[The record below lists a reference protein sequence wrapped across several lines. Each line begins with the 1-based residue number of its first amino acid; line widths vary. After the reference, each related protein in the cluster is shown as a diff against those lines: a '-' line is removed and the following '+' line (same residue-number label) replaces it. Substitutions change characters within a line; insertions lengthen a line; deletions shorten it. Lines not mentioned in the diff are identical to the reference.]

1 MYIKQFCIILLFFSL
16 KNYAKEQ
23 SGTVEEYINK
33 KIEVIN
39 TKTTELIEHDV
50 IKLKE
55 PAASLACDNTK
66 GDKIKIIKDVDG
78 YFFFLSV
85 NELLAI
91 KVNGEN
97 VAELYFIGT
106 LLDIEENDPI
116 IDIQM
121 ERWKNFYMIV
131 IQQSSKL
138 KIYLVKFDITDSPDI
153 NHIQKIN
160 IETLTDK
167 FKVFRKGNDVHMVI
181 YHINENTENEL
192 IFYTWHNSYFS
203 KESTEQAELPNKSDL
218 FVFNESVNETLI
230 LSIGY
235 GLGNQSTQVV
245 TFRHDK
251 QSNRWKKLQKMHFKN
266 DYIEHFSIHE
276 KLYIIGC
283 STDSFCA
290 IYKWS
295 GSNFLR
301 HQKISSSVFEII
313 KTIYSRHNIIIIENF
328 QNKLSLYSRSDIIGI
343 KAGLVRSKSNDIS
356 EYTVYKSREG
366 HLYYVEIAKNET
378 SMRASFYEMS
388 ITEVAHV
395 KGTRSDAK
403 DIDPIE
409 CVMQLK
415 ASMKNRV
422 GGIKS
427 SERNAKSLIENPGK
441 LNINNK
447 KFINARYVN
456 LKDAVVGSLKMPYNV
471 SVVTKD
477 LMENIV
483 TSNVQL
489 EKIRQSLRDG
499 SAWKQYE
506 RARENIENEFG
517 NINVNN
523 LVYNG
528 NQLIFKGMVSK
539 SQPVITFTD
548 QVKLSNISA
557 NKLDIKSNKINLI
570 PLNKLLNATITK
582 SVKGTKN
589 LQTLRIDETQI
600 TEMMNNVPL
609 TFLNSTENKLKQSRK
624 INFNGDINVEHLKVK
639 TLNRFDV
646 TKLMNDLY
654 LKDNKTKI
662 QGDLFVR
669 SSFNVEN
676 LFANRIKSIPV
687 NNFMTTSTDQEIQS
701 DTLISKFHASVIN
714 ANAVNAEDT
723 SNFALINAQ
732 NLIEIPTKFMFLNV
746 KENLNIK
753 DGDVDVKEIQN
764 FIHLIKRH
772 VIGTDSSDLAQ
783 IYNGKVL
790 IQGSLTLSNMDI
802 FSPKTRIIVNDM
814 VVPLNITDNYWTKS
828 TKQEIYVDNF
838 IISNNAVMNGII
850 TKSLNNHP
858 VNNYL
863 RIDNNVFQGEVQL
876 RFENVIIDGEVKGH
890 PKNYPSLL
898 LQLSQNV
905 IPLYGPP
912 ISVSS
917 PVEFRNKLT
926 VKKLYTGSINGI
938 SADSLVHKHLQL
950 ILFEAPK
957 VVENLNVNNLIVD
970 NSISI
975 TNYNNVNVPKFL
987 NDAIR
992 IDMPILLDSLK
1003 MKSFNAY
1010 NLTVDDLEQHNLNIM
1025 IKNLVEELDF
1035 SKESSKGKRSIRI
1048 HGDATFNANIF
1059 IDLLNTKMD
1068 FNEFVNLLALNIN
1081 EPQEIGGKKIFQKGL
1096 IITDNLDTKSINGFS
1111 TDRLL
1116 HSSLCRGDKQT
1127 IKGQIFVKTLKVN
1140 ELHTNKL
1147 NEILW
1152 NQLINKEELHLP
1164 LKINIDLDEI
1174 ETEDLYTN
1182 STITDFGRM
1191 LKIIQFPPRKNWN
1204 SITALKGSDILF
1216 GTDTYLDRLISDGVV
1231 KSVPQEILAQVEIE
1245 SKFYMRNVMKRD
1257 YFINTR
1263 TSVIDIKYLNEDS
1276 VKDNSS
1282 NEIIRGR
1289 KTVARGYRFD
1299 ANNMI
1304 IGHQCNFYSTYINNV
1319 NVMELNKTICRR
1331 SESLNS
1337 HKRFAN
1343 LEVDELYMQSGLL
1356 NGVALLSIFQ
1366 ITHDNIRLPEIN
1378 FQYLEVDNLKTF
1390 SFNTYSL
1397 LLFLETRLRKYGS
1410 KSQSIRSYLTIN
1422 SVQFDN
1428 DTSIM
1433 AINNVNLDD
1442 AVYLQSDQLQI
1453 IDGHKI
1459 VTGSVKIIG
1468 PAHIGTINNIDIVE
1482 FHRNTVDIYQDYRS
1496 NVPLK
1501 LSQVE
1506 LKNGMHI
1513 TKNINDRNID
1523 ELLSSNAHSPKLNDL
1538 MTLIAN
1544 VTKQITAI
1552 DHEKSSKRKRKRM
1565 LYIDV
1570 DENIDFQ
1577 FKTPRSNDGNE
1588 CSIRNEIDF
1597 KPYSKG
1603 VIITQKSDLEM
1614 SVDLPSVK
1622 FKLNPNFDC
1631 DESDVNS
1638 RKIDLWWN
1646 YPNDKERAENTFFRN
1661 FTFEKNVTDV
1671 KFMESADNKFILI
1684 AVALQNVGTSEIL
1697 FLRLD
1702 KATDELIPHAPTI
1715 VGFYETSKIA
1725 IIESSNK
1732 IHYLVVSSFQKET
1745 ENDKVFIYRFDS
1757 TQGQFVQSQKPFSG
1771 SNFDIILGINVKTL
1785 TGFRGRTF
1793 ILFAKTNGKQ
1803 VRIYQ
1808 RKDETDEFIFHKMI
1822 DDFKDSIVEV
1832 LVLYINEKPFIIVSQ
1847 KSGLFCLYEWRGIE
1861 SWKSKSCGRFENIHQ
1876 MKSFEYLNRQHLFL
1890 ASIVQNSTPSI
1901 NALTIYSQG
1910 N

>member
-1 MYIKQFCIILLFFSL
+1 MYIKQFCIILVFFCL
-16 KNYAKEQ
+16 KNYAEEQ
-23 SGTVEEYINK
+23 AGTVGEYLNR

-55 PAASLACDNTK
+55 PPASLGCDNTK
-66 GDKIKIIKDVDG
+66 GDKIKIIRDIDG
-78 YFFFLSV
+78 YFFFLNF

-91 KVNGEN
+91 KVNEEN
-97 VAELYFIGT
+97 VAEYYKIGT

-131 IQQSSKL
+131 IHQSSKL

-153 NHIQKIN
+153 NHIQKMN
-160 IETLTDK
+160 IELLTDK
-167 FKVFRKGNDVHMVI
+167 FKVFKKGNDVHMVI
-181 YHINENTENEL
+181 YHINENTENEM

-203 KESTEQAELPNKSDL
+203 KESTEQTELPNKSNL
-218 FVFNESVNETLI
+218 FVFNESANETII

-235 GLGNQSTQVV
+235 GSGNQSTQVT

-251 QSNRWKKLQKMHFKN
+251 QANRWKKPQKMQFKK
-266 DYIEHFSIHE
+266 DYIEHFSIHD
-276 KLYIIGC
+276 KLYLIGC
-283 STDSFCA
+283 ATDSFCA

-295 GSNFLR
+295 GSHFQR
-301 HQKISSSVFEII
+301 HLKISSSVFEII
-313 KTIYSRHNIIIIENF
+313 KSIYSRHNIIIIENF
-328 QNKLSLYSRSDIIGI
+328 QNKLSLYSRSNIIGI
-343 KAGLVRSKSNDIS
+343 KAGLVRSKTDDIS
-356 EYTVYKSREG
+356 EYTLYKSREG
-366 HLYYVEIAKNET
+366 HLYFVEIAKNET
-378 SMRASFYEMS
+378 SMRARFYEMS
-388 ITEVAHV
+388 IIEVADV
-395 KGTRSDAK
+395 KGVRSEEK

-427 SERNAKSLIENPGK
+427 SERNAKRLIENPGQ
-441 LNINNK
+441 LDINSK
-447 KFINARYVN
+447 KFINAKYVN
-456 LKDAVVGSLKMPYNV
+456 LKDVVVGSLKMPYNV
-471 SVVTKD
+471 SVMTKD
-477 LMENIV
+477 LMENIIS
-483 TSNVQL
+483 SNVQL
-489 EKIRQSLRDG
+489 EQIKQSLGDG
-499 SAWKQYE
+499 STWKAYE
-506 RARENIENEFG
+506 RAQEAFENEFKT
-517 NINVNN
+517 INVNN

-528 NQLIFKGMVSK
+528 NQPIFKGMVRK
-539 SQPVITFTD
+539 SQPILIFTD
-548 QVKLSNISA
+548 QVRLSNISA
-557 NKLDIKSNKINLI
+557 NKLDIKSNRINLI

-624 INFNGDINVEHLKVK
+624 INFNGDINVEHLRVK
-639 TLNRFDV
+639 MLNGFDV

-654 LKDNKTKI
+654 LKDKRTNIK
-662 QGDLFVR
+662 GDLFIR
-669 SSFNVEN
+669 SLFNVEN
-676 LFANRIKSIPV
+676 LIANHIKSIPV
-687 NNFMTTSTDQEIQS
+687 NNFMTTSTDQEILS
-701 DTLISKFHASVIN
+701 DTLISKFHASVIK
-714 ANAVNAEDT
+714 ANTVNTDDT
-723 SNFALINAQ
+723 SNYALINAQ
-732 NLIEIPTKFMFLNV
+732 NFIEIPTKFMFLNV

-753 DGDVDVKEIQN
+753 DGDVDVKEIQH

-772 VIGTDSSDLAQ
+772 VIGTESSDLAQ
-783 IYNGKVL
+783 IYNGKVV
-790 IQGSLTLSNMDI
+790 IQGTLTLNNMNI
-802 FSPKTRIIVNDM
+802 FSPKTRIFVNDM
-814 VVPLNITDNYWTKS
+814 AVPQNITDNYWTKS

-838 IISNNAVMNGII
+838 VITNNAVMNGII

-858 VNNYL
+858 VINYL
-863 RIDNNVFQGEVQL
+863 RIDNNEYQGDARL
-876 RFENVIIDGEVKGH
+876 RFENAIIEGEVQGH
-890 PKNYPSLL
+890 PKNFPSLL

-905 IPLYGPP
+905 IPLNGPP
-912 ISVSS
+912 MTVSS
-917 PVEFRNKLT
+917 PIEFRNKLI
-926 VKKLYTGSINGI
+926 VRKLYTGSINGI
-938 SADSLVHKHLQL
+938 TADTLVHKHLQL

-970 NSISI
+970 SSISI
-975 TNYNNVNVPKFL
+975 TNYNNVNLPKFL

-992 IDMPILLDSLK
+992 IDMPILLDSLN
-1003 MKSFNAY
+1003 MKSFTAY
-1010 NLTVDDLEQHNLNIM
+1010 NLTVVDLEQHNLNAM
-1025 IKNLVEELDF
+1025 IRNLVEELDF
-1035 SKESSKGKRSIRI
+1035 NKESNKAKRSIRI

-1068 FNEFVNLLALNIN
+1068 FNEFVNLLALNVP

-1096 IITDNLDTKSINGFS
+1096 IVDNLDSKSINEFS

-1127 IKGQIFVKTLKVN
+1127 IQGQIFVKNLRVN

-1152 NQLINKEELHLP
+1152 NQLIDKEKLNLP
-1164 LKINIDLDEI
+1164 LRINIDLDEI

-1182 STITDFGRM
+1182 SHSSDFNEM
-1191 LKIIQFPPRKNWN
+1191 LRIIKFPQRRSWN
-1204 SITALKGSDILF
+1204 SITTLKGSDILF
-1216 GTDTYLDRLISDGVV
+1216 GTDTYLDTLINDGVV
-1231 KSVPQEILAQVEIE
+1231 KSAPQEILEQVEIE
-1245 SKFYMRNVMKRD
+1245 NPFYMRNVKKRD
-1257 YFINTR
+1257 YFITTR
-1263 TSVIDIKYLNEDS
+1263 TKTIDIKFLNEDS
-1276 VKDNSS
+1276 VKDNSP

-1289 KTVARGYRFD
+1289 KTVINGYRFD
-1299 ANNMI
+1299 ANNLI

-1331 SESLNS
+1331 GESLNS

-1356 NGVALLSIFQ
+1356 NGVALPSIFQ
-1366 ITHDNIRLPEIN
+1366 ITHDNIRLPELN
-1378 FQYLEVDNLKTF
+1378 FDYLEVNNLKTF

-1397 LLFLETRLRKYGS
+1397 LLFLESRLRKYGS
-1410 KSQSIRSYLTIN
+1410 KSQSIKSYLTIN

-1442 AVYLQSDQLQI
+1442 AVYLKSDQLQI

-1459 VTGSVKIIG
+1459 VTGSVIIKG
-1468 PAHIGTINNIDIVE
+1468 PAHIGTINNVDIVE

-1544 VTKQITAI
+1544 VTKQITDI
-1552 DHEKSSKRKRKRM
+1552 DHEKSSKRKKKRM

-1588 CSIRNEIDF
+1588 CSVRNEIDF

-1603 VIITQKSDLEM
+1603 VIITQRSELEM

-1622 FKLNPNFDC
+1622 FKLNPNFEC
-1631 DESDVNS
+1631 DGSDVSS
-1638 RKIDLWWN
+1638 RKLDLWWN
-1646 YPNDKERAENTFFRN
+1646 YPNDKERSENTFFRN
-1661 FTFEKNVTDV
+1661 FTFEKTVTDV

-1684 AVALQNVGTSEIL
+1684 AVALQNNGTSEIL

-1702 KATDELIPHAPTI
+1702 KATDELIPHSPTI
-1715 VGFYETSKIA
+1715 VNFYETSKIA
-1725 IIESSNK
+1725 FVESSDK
-1732 IHYLVVSSFQKET
+1732 INYLVVSSYQKDT
-1745 ENDKVFIYRFDS
+1745 EKDKVFIYRFDS
-1757 TQGQFVQSQKPFSG
+1757 SQGLFVESQKPFTG
-1771 SNFDIILGINVKTL
+1771 GNFDIILGINVRTL
-1785 TGFRGRTF
+1785 AGFRGRTF
-1793 ILFAKTNGKQ
+1793 IIFAKTNGKQ

-1808 RKDETDEFIFHKMI
+1808 KKDETGEFIFHKMI
-1822 DDFKDSIVEV
+1822 DDFKDNIVEV

-1861 SWKSKSCGRFENIHQ
+1861 SWKSKSCGRFENIQQ

-1890 ASIVQNSTPSI
+1890 ASIAQNSAPSI